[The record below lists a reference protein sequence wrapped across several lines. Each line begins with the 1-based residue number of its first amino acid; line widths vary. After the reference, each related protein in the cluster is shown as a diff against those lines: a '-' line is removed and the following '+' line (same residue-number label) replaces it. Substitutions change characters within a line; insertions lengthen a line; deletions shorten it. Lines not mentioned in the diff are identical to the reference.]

1 MTARSATPVDAPA
14 PARRPRIFYGYW
26 IAAAALVAW
35 FVTVATSGTVSG
47 VFLKP
52 MSDELG
58 WSRAE
63 FFYADTIGQFLLAFA
78 GVFIGV
84 YVDRFG
90 GREMMVIG
98 TTIVGLSLFLISEV
112 TTLWHWVLLRGVLY
126 FAGAAL
132 MGNIVV
138 TVTLAKWFVERRGL
152 IMSIAALGVP
162 LGVSMGPLLL
172 TAFVDEYGWRAAWQA
187 QALAVWVLLYPVAMV
202 MRRQPEDHG
211 WHPDGRS
218 AEEVES
224 GGAAMAAADLA
235 NSFTRRQALHTGAL
249 YMIILSFGLSTL
261 ALITL
266 LVQTI
271 PFLTDEG
278 FSRSTAALMLSAY
291 AITSALSKPPWG
303 YLMDTREPRFVTGAG
318 FATMAVSVVVVM
330 FGAQAGSV
338 PVLIVGYLLFG
349 LGGGGLVPFQEV
361 IWASYFGRRYL
372 GAVRGVAMPP
382 ALILSAGGPIA
393 VSVYF
398 DQVGNYYGA
407 FAVVAALCMVGA
419 LAILGARRPTLPQP
433 AAGPGDGVEPPA
445 EPPQPPADGAPGREA
460 PPPPPTGRSDEDGDG
475 VRSAAGARATES
487 ETAAT
492 PPAATPPTPRAPTRD
507 YMERQ

>member
-1 MTARSATPVDAPA
+1 MTATSATPADAPA
-14 PARRPRIFYGYW
+14 AVRRPRIYYGYW

-52 MSDELG
+52 MNEELG
-58 WSRAE
+58 WNRAE
-63 FFYADTIGQFLLAFA
+63 FFYADTAGQFLLAFT

-98 TTIVGLSLFLISEV
+98 ATIVGLSLFLVSEV
-112 TTLWHWVLLRGVLY
+112 TSLWEWVLLRGVLY

-132 MGNIVV
+132 MGNLVV
-138 TVTLAKWFVERRGL
+138 TVTLAKWFVEKRGRV
-152 IMSIAALGVP
+152 MATAALGVP
-162 LGVSMGPLLL
+162 LGVSLGPLMM

-187 QALAVWVLLYPVAMV
+187 LAVGVWVLLYPVAML

-218 AEEVES
+218 TEEVEA
-224 GGAAMAAADLA
+224 GAAAVAVADLA
-235 NSFTRRQALHTGAL
+235 NSFTRGQALRTSAL
-249 YMIILSFGLSTL
+249 YLIIISFGLSTL

-278 FSRSTAALMLSAY
+278 FDRSTAALMLSAY
-291 AITSALSKPPWG
+291 ALTSALSKPPWG
-303 YLMDTREPRFVTGAG
+303 YLMDTRTPRLVTGAG

-330 FGAQAGSV
+330 FGASAGSV
-338 PVLIVGYLLFG
+338 PILVGGYLLFG

-382 ALILSAGGPIA
+382 ALLLSAGGPIA

-398 DQVGNYYGA
+398 DRVGNYYGA

-419 LAILGARRPTLPQP
+419 LAILVARRPTPP
-433 AAGPGDGVEPPA
+433 RSATEP
-445 EPPQPPADGAPGREA
+445 EGGIESPPQPLPVDGERARETT
-460 PPPPPTGRSDEDGDG
+460 PPPPPARRPAEDGDG
-475 VRSAAGARATES
+475 AGA
-487 ETAAT
+487 AADAVAADAEDAAEADT
-492 PPAATPPTPRAPTRD
+492 TPAAPRAPHRD
-507 YMERQ
+507 YMERP